1 MAKITFEDKV
11 ALNVNS
17 DIADVN
23 KCNAT
28 DLNEIK
34 NVVNENDDNTITNT
48 NNIANNTANIG
59 TLSSLNTTS
68 KNNLVSAINEVNTN
82 DIRRSTYTTSEQV
95 VGKWVDGKPIYRKV
109 FSFNLG
115 STINAWSTIGTIANI
130 KLPIRF
136 YGMCWNGT
144 TTFNIPRAYDGEDIT
159 LYCDTGSKLFR
170 EQHNYSYA
178 NNLPA
183 FAVIEYTKTTD

>member
-1 MAKITFEDKV
+1 MAYIKTNWINDSVPAINAGNLNKIEQGIYDNSV
-11 ALNVNS
+11 A
-17 DIADVN
+17 I
-23 KCNAT
+23 
-28 DLNEIK
+28 E
-34 NVVNENDDNTITNT
+34 ENT
-48 NNIANNTANIG
+48 NNIGDLDN
-59 TLSSLNTTS
+59 LTT
-68 KNNLVSAINEVNTN
+68 KNNSNLVEAINEVNN
-82 DIRRSTYTTSEQV
+82 KFNYSTTEQV
-95 VGKWVDGKPIYRKV
+95 IGRWIDGKPIYRKV

-115 STINAWSTIGTIANI
+115 STIKAWSTIGTIANI

-136 YGMCWNGT
+136 YGMFWNVT
-144 TTFNIPRAYDGEDIT
+144 TTFNIPRAFDGEDIT